1 MRMTMIM
8 ICCCK
13 CCGGDMEDFH
23 DKGVRTLYNAILSK
37 EAGKI
42 VPNCPVC
49 GRPGVYPENY
59 RPAYKAAETRRKN
72 KERQRKFIYGDSV

>member
-13 CCGGDMEDFH
+13 CCGINMENSCDRGERVFQ
-23 DKGVRTLYNAILSK
+23 TAFLSK
-37 EAGKI
+37 KMGEI

-49 GRPGVYPENY
+49 GRPGIYPENY